1 MFKQFIKCVWL
12 TMVSPLGLVVFPAI
26 RTPYIKTL
34 RYGKVTMV

>member
-1 MFKQFIKCVWL
+1 MIKFIKCVWL

-34 RYGKVTMV
+34 RYDKR